1 MRKTAIFAL
10 PAAAL
15 MLAACD
21 ATTENQRTK
30 NGAIIGA
37 VVGGALGANSTSDNK
52 FERGIIG
59 AAIGGAVGGA
69 IGNELDKQADD
80 LRRDLDSDI
89 GVVNTG
95 SELRVTMPQDLL
107 FATDSDRLRSDLIAD
122 IRTVA
127 GSLNDYPNSTVIV
140 VGHTDSTGDA
150 SYNQNL
156 SERRAASVAA
166 VLRGEGVAGGR
177 LRTVGQG
184 EAQPVASNATAA
196 GRAQNRRVEII
207 IRPNAA

>member
-1 MRKTAIFAL
+1 MKPLMLVL
-10 PAAAL
+10 PAAL
-15 MLAACD
+15 VLSAC
-21 ATTENQRTK
+21 ATTSDPNQRAK
-30 NGAIIGA
+30 NGALIGA

-52 FERGIIG
+52 LERGIIG
-59 AAIGGAVGGA
+59 AAIGAAAGGA
-69 IGNELDKQADD
+69 LGNELDKQAGE
-80 LRRDLDSDI
+80 LRRDLDTDI

-107 FATDSDRLRSDLIAD
+107 FATDSAQLRGDLIAD

-127 GSLNDYPNSTVIV
+127 FSLNDYPNSTVIV

-150 SYNQNL
+150 AYNQGL
-156 SERRAASVAA
+156 SERRAASVAN
-166 VLRGEGVAGGR
+166 VLRGEGVASGR
-177 LRTVGQG
+177 LRTIGEG
-184 EAQPVASNATAA
+184 EAQPVASNATAS

>member
-1 MRKTAIFAL
+1 MKPLMFAL
-10 PAAAL
+10 PAAL
-15 MLAACD
+15 ILSACAEPGD
-21 ATTENQRTK
+21 PNQRAK
-30 NGAIIGA
+30 NGALIGA

-52 FERGIIG
+52 LERGVIG
-59 AAIGGAVGGA
+59 AAIGAAAGGA
-69 IGNELDKQADD
+69 LGNELDKQAAE

-107 FATDSDRLRSDLIAD
+107 FATDSATLRGDLVAD

-127 GSLNDYPNSTVIV
+127 SSLNNYPNSTVFV

-150 SYNQNL
+150 SYNLGL
-156 SERRAASVAA
+156 SERRAASVAS
-166 VLRGEGVAGGR
+166 VLRGEGVVSSR

>member
-1 MRKTAIFAL
+1 MKPLLIAL
-10 PAAAL
+10 PAAL
-15 MLAACD
+15 VLSACAVEGD
-21 ATTENQRTK
+21 PNRKAK

-52 FERGIIG
+52 LERGIIG
-59 AAIGGAVGGA
+59 AVIGGAAGGA
-69 IGNELDKQADD
+69 LGNELDKQAGE

-107 FATDSDRLRSDLIAD
+107 FATDSDRLRGDLIAD
-122 IRTVA
+122 IRVLA
-127 GSLNDYPNSTVIV
+127 DNLNDYPNSTVIV
-140 VGHTDSTGDA
+140 VGHTDSTGGA
-150 SYNQNL
+150 AYNQRL
-156 SERRAASVAA
+156 SERRAGSVAA
-166 VLRGEGVAGGR
+166 VLRSEGVASAR
-177 LRTVGQG
+177 LRTQGQG
-184 EAQPVASNATAA
+184 EAQPVASNATAS

>member
-1 MRKTAIFAL
+1 MKPILFAL

-15 MLAACD
+15 VMAGCAPGTD
-21 ATTENQRTK
+21 AQRTK

-52 FERGIIG
+52 FERGLIG

-69 IGNELDKQADD
+69 IGNELDKQAGE

-107 FATDSDRLRSDLIAD
+107 FATDSDRLRGDLVAD
-122 IRTVA
+122 LRVVA
-127 GSLNDYPNSTVIV
+127 SSLNDYPNSTVV
-140 VGHTDSTGDA
+140 VIGHTDSTGA
-150 SYNQNL
+150 AGYNQNL
-156 SERRAASVAA
+156 SERRAGSVAA
-166 VLRGEGVAGGR
+166 VLRAEGVTSGR

-184 EAQPVASNATAA
+184 EAQPVASNATSS

>member
-1 MRKTAIFAL
+1 MRPILFAL
-10 PAAAL
+10 PATAL
-15 MLAACD
+15 ILGACAPGTD
-21 ATTENQRTK
+21 AQRTK

-52 FERGIIG
+52 LERGIIG

-69 IGNELDKQADD
+69 IGNELDKQAGE

-95 SELRVTMPQDLL
+95 SELRVSMPQDLL
-107 FATDSDRLRSDLIAD
+107 FATDSDRLRGDLIAD
-122 IRTVA
+122 LRVVA
-127 GSLNDYPNSTVIV
+127 TSLNDYPNSTVVV
-140 VGHTDSTGDA
+140 VGHTDSTGAA
-150 SYNQNL
+150 SYNQGL
-156 SERRAASVAA
+156 SERRAGSVAA
-166 VLRGEGVAGGR
+166 VLRGEGVASGR

-184 EAQPVASNATAA
+184 EAQPVASNATAS

>member
-1 MRKTAIFAL
+1 MRTLLLTLPVTALA
-10 PAAAL
+10 
-15 MLAACD
+15 LAAC
-21 ATTENQRTK
+21 APGTEAQRTK
-30 NGAIIGA
+30 NGALIGA
-37 VVGGALGANSTSDNK
+37 AVGGVLGANSTSDNK
-52 FERGIIG
+52 LERGLIG

-69 IGNELDKQADD
+69 IGNELDKQAGE

-107 FATDSDRLRSDLIAD
+107 FATDSDRLRGDLIAD
-122 IRTVA
+122 LRVVSN
-127 GSLNDYPNSTVIV
+127 SLNDYPNSTVV
-140 VGHTDSTGDA
+140 VIGHTDSTGA
-150 SYNQNL
+150 AAYNQNL

-166 VLRGEGVAGGR
+166 VLRGEGVSSAR
-177 LRTVGQG
+177 LRTIGQG
-184 EAQPVASNATAA
+184 EAQPVASNATAS